1 MRGRPASEGVG
12 AGVAAVWHSGVP
24 YDFGEDWGEECG
36 LGGVYGV
43 EECVE
48 GVLGEGGVSAGRG
61 SPHY

>member
-1 MRGRPASEGVG
+1 MG

-48 GVLGEGGVSAGRG
+48 GVFGEGGVSVERG
-61 SPHY
+61 CCRNK